1 MKWGLRRWVLMFAAC
16 ASGPDAPPD
25 DTGTDSDTPD
35 DGIDVDAGTPVWVA
49 VGDEVKL
56 IGAGPTGAA
65 EWDLG
70 DGTTASGTTVT
81 HTYDAPGNLT
91 ATLSVTPPG
100 GRRRVDST
108 RVVVYERGADRLP
121 VSASSVVVHLDTA
134 FVVEPDAD
142 RLVAV
147 DLLAGTTTAWPTCA
161 HPRTVAV
168 TANQAAV
175 ACEDDDAVWVFE
187 RSGEGE
193 PRVVELGVGSR
204 PFGIVPDGDGW
215 AVSLQGTGEV
225 ARVDATGAVNVAKL
239 GRDPRALTLDDR
251 GDAWS
256 PALRARQDGG
266 DLWGERASV
275 HLSPDP
281 GPDSDT
287 GNRGVP
293 TGLRAAVASPNG
305 RTLYVGGTVSNVERG
320 LVRDEL
326 PLSFEVSVRATL
338 RVVDLGTAAERF
350 DDRKQFDNHGT
361 VDALALSPLGN
372 WLWVAHAGTHTIERV
387 DAYTLRAAGVI
398 LDAGSGIDGMAVTP
412 TGDHLVVHAALDREL
427 RVYDVSDPSR
437 PLPPRVLTAAT
448 VANEPLAANVLL
460 GKRLFHE
467 ASDARLGKDGYLSCD
482 ACHPDGR
489 DDGLVWD
496 FTQRGEGLRNTTTL
510 EGRAGTGMGP
520 VHWSGNFDEIQDFE
534 NDLRLANG
542 GTGLLADADWAI
554 TMHPVGPS
562 KAGRSAELD
571 ALAAYVATLD
581 RTPASPF
588 AEPDGGA
595 AAFEAA
601 GCTTCHDPARGYTDS
616 LDAVRHDVGT
626 LLETSGQRLGGP
638 LDGIDTPT
646 LLGAQATGPWLHDGR
661 AATVEAAIAAHT
673 SALALST
680 EQISLLAD
688 FVRSL

>member
-1 MKWGLRRWVLMFAAC
+1 MRRRSRGWVLLVAAC
-16 ASGPDAPPD
+16 GPGPDAPPD
-25 DTGTDSDTPD
+25 DTDVETDETDEVVE
-35 DGIDVDAGTPVWVA
+35 VDAGSPLWVA

-56 IGAGPTGAA
+56 IGTGPEGAA

-70 DGTTASGTTVT
+70 DGTTAPGTTVT

-121 VSASSVVVHLDTA
+121 VSASAVVIRLDTA

-147 DLLAGTTTAWPTCA
+147 DLLTATATAWETCA
-161 HPRTVAV
+161 RPRTVAV
-168 TANQAAV
+168 TQDHAAV
-175 ACEDDDAVWVFE
+175 ACEDDDAVWVIA
-187 RSGEGE
+187 RTGAGE
-193 PRVVELGVGSR
+193 PQVVELGVGSR
-204 PFGIVPDGDGW
+204 PFGIVPDGAGW
-215 AVSLQGTGEV
+215 AVTLQGTGEV
-225 ARVDATGAVNVAKL
+225 ARIDAVGAVTVAPL
-239 GRDPRALTLDDR
+239 GRDARALTLDDR

-266 DLWGERASV
+266 DVWGERASV
-275 HLSPDP
+275 ALLPDP

-305 RTLYVGGTVSNVERG
+305 QTLYVGGTVSNVDRG

-338 RVVDLGTAAERF
+338 RVIDLGIATERF

-412 TGDHLVVHAALDREL
+412 NGDHLVVHASLDREI

-437 PLPPRVLTAAT
+437 PLPPRVLTAPT
-448 VANEPLAANVLL
+448 VEHEPLAADVLL

-520 VHWSGNFDEIQDFE
+520 VHWTGNFDEIQDFE

-542 GTGLLADADWAI
+542 GTGLLSEADWTLA
-554 TMHPVGPS
+554 MHPVGPP
-562 KAGRSAELD
+562 KAGRSSELD

-581 RTPASPF
+581 RTPSSPF
-588 AEPDGGA
+588 ATPEGGA
-595 AAFEAA
+595 VAFEAA
-601 GCTTCHDPARGYTDS
+601 GCHSCHDPGRGYTDS

-626 LLETSGQRLGGP
+626 LLDTSGQRLGGL

-661 AATVEAAIAAHT
+661 ATTIEAAIAAHA
-673 SALALST
+673 SAFALSA
-680 EQISLLAD
+680 EQVSLLAD